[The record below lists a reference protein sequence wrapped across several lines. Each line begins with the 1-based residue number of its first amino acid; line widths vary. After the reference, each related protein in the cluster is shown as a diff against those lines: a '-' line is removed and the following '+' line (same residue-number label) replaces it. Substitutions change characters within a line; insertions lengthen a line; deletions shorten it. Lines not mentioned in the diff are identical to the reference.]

1 MKEFFRLWA
10 EHDKFGYMGKIGF
23 ICGVFALVI
32 TVLLALPQFIKVVK
46 ERKTGKNVNFTSFWI
61 FNSGLLLW
69 IVFAGFMP
77 GGLVPPL
84 VANLASVLLYS
95 VMIFFLYF
103 YKEWENKEAK
113 RKGLIIVGAILTL
126 KGIFAIILS
135 ALWLTDQSVN
145 VQILDN
151 GIVDRTNAILP
162 VITQEWLQIAMGV
175 IIPIFTAVAFI
186 PQIIEGFKRK
196 SFQGV
201 SLVFSLAALVMN
213 VLWWMYWFAF
223 GLGQSF
229 SVVSILTLSWQ
240 TVSIAIFLINFAGS
254 LIYSEKSIQQ
264 AA

>member
-10 EHDKFGYMGKIGF
+10 EHDNFGYIGKIGF
-23 ICGVFALVI
+23 ICGVFALAI
-32 TVLLALPQFIKVVK
+32 TVLLSLPQFIKVVREK
-46 ERKTGKNVNFTSFWI
+46 KTGKDVNFTSFWI
-61 FNSGLLLW
+61 FNTGLLLW

-95 VMIFFLYF
+95 VMIFFLYY
-103 YKEWENKEAK
+103 YKEWSSVEAK
-113 RKGLIIVGAILTL
+113 RKGLTIVGSILVA
-126 KGIFAIILS
+126 KGIFAIVLS
-135 ALWLTDQSVN
+135 ALWLTDQSIN
-145 VQILDN
+145 VIIN
-151 GIVDRTNAILP
+151 EGGKIDRTNAILP

-186 PQIIEGFKRK
+186 PQIIDGFKRK

-229 SVVSILTLSWQ
+229 STVSILTLSWQ
-240 TVSIAIFLINFAGS
+240 TVSIAIFLINLTGS
-254 LIYSEKSIQQ
+254 LIYAKPAQQ

>member
-1 MKEFFRLWA
+1 MKEFFRLWT
-10 EHDKFGYMGKIGF
+10 EHDKFGYIGKIGLV
-23 ICGVFALVI
+23 CGVVALVI
-32 TVLLALPQFIKVVK
+32 TVLLALPQFIKVVTEK
-46 ERKTGKNVNFTSFWI
+46 KTGKNVNFTSFWI

-69 IVFAGFMP
+69 IVFAAFMP

-103 YKEWENKEAK
+103 YKEWKNKEEK
-113 RKGLIIVGAILTL
+113 TKGLIIVGSILVA

-135 ALWLTDQSVN
+135 ALWLRDQSLIN
-145 VQILDN
+145 IIDGKPDYSN
-151 GIVDRTNAILP
+151 NILP
-162 VITQEWLQIAMGV
+162 VIQQEWLQIAMGV

-186 PQIIEGFKRK
+186 PQVIEGFKRK

-254 LIYSEKSIQQ
+254 LIYSRKPIQQ
-264 AA
+264 DA